1 MNTVASMAGKP
12 PEAAA
17 RRVQPLT
24 LRGNFAWTTCGNVV
38 YSLCS
43 WLMLTAIAKLGNAT
57 MVGQFALS
65 LAVIQPIIAFSQLN
79 LGQVQTTDARREYRF
94 GDYLGLR
101 LVTTAIAL
109 VVLSLMTLHGGYGR
123 VTGAVILL
131 TAIGLAF
138 DSIGDVT
145 SGLLRQHERMD
156 RIAISLAAE
165 GVLSLALLMAG
176 LVFLHSI
183 VWAAAGS
190 ALASALV
197 VLAYDIPNA
206 VWVLRASGNDAHGLV
221 TILGRF
227 SLPRPYGD
235 LRTLARLAW
244 LALPLGGIMLLI
256 TLNNNVSRYFV
267 EHFSGVRELGI
278 FSALI
283 SFVAAGRI
291 VTLALG
297 QSATPRLARCYA
309 EGDRQ
314 GFVRLLLRLLLVGGA
329 VGLAA
334 PAVGWAVGRQI
345 LTFFYTPEYARHLD
359 VFVIFLAAGGLGYVC
374 SFLGYGITAAR
385 YFKIQTVTLA
395 AVTAVTVVTCFWLVP
410 LYGLRGAAWSALLVS
425 VAQVA
430 INVLILRHVLNAL
443 PEPDRVEHAAL
454 QGGATP

>member
-1 MNTVASMAGKP
+1 MNATVPIARKP

-17 RRVQPLT
+17 HWVKPLT
-24 LRGNFAWTTCGNVV
+24 LRRNFAWTTCGNVV

-65 LAVIQPIIAFSQLN
+65 LAVIQPIIAFSQLS
-79 LGQVQTTDARREYRF
+79 LGQVQTTDTRREYRF

-101 LVTTAIAL
+101 LVTTVLAL
-109 VVLSLMTLHGGYGR
+109 VLLSLMTLQGGYGR
-123 VTGAVILL
+123 VTGTVILL
-131 TAIGLAF
+131 TAIGIAF

-145 SGLLRQHERMD
+145 FGLLRQHERMD
-156 RIAISLAAE
+156 RIAISMAAD

-197 VLAYDIPNA
+197 ALAYDIPNA
-206 VWVLRASGNDAHGLV
+206 VWVLRASGGDARELFTV
-221 TILGRF
+221 LGRF
-227 SLPRPYGD
+227 SVPRPYGN
-235 LRTLARLAW
+235 LRTLARLSW

-267 EHFSGVRELGI
+267 EHFLGVRELGI

-291 VTLALG
+291 VTQALG

-314 GFVRLLLRLLLVGGA
+314 GFVHLILRLLLVGVA

-334 PAVGWAVGRQI
+334 PVVAWAAGRQI
-345 LTFFYTPEYARHLD
+345 LTFFYTPEYARHLE
-359 VFVIFLAAGGLGYVC
+359 VFVVFLAAGGLGYVS

-385 YFKIQTVTLA
+385 YFKIQTLTLA
-395 AVTAVTVVTCFWLVP
+395 AMTAVTVLACAWLVP
-410 LYGLRGAAWSALLVS
+410 AYGLRGAAWSALA
-425 VAQVA
+425 VAGAQII
-430 INVLILRHVLNAL
+430 INALILRHVLNAL
-443 PEPDRVEHAAL
+443 PEPSRVEHVAL
-454 QGGATP
+454 HGGAAP

>member
-1 MNTVASMAGKP
+1 MNTTAPVARKP

-17 RRVQPLT
+17 CQVKPLT
-24 LRGNFAWTTCGNVV
+24 LRGNFAWTACGNVV

-43 WLMLTAIAKLGNAT
+43 WLMLTAIAKLGNMT
-57 MVGQFALS
+57 MVGQFALG

-79 LGQVQTTDARREYRF
+79 LGQVQTTDARHEYRF

-109 VVLSLMTLHGGYGR
+109 VILSLITLHGGYGR

-131 TAIGLAF
+131 AAIGLAF

-145 SGLLRQHERMD
+145 FGLLRQHERMD
-156 RIAISLAAE
+156 RIAISMAVE
-165 GVLSLALLMAG
+165 GVLSLALLTAG

-183 VWAAAGS
+183 VWAMAGS

-206 VWVLRASGNDAHGLV
+206 AWVLRLSGSDSHGLF

-227 SLPRPYGD
+227 SIPRPYWD
-235 LRTLARLAW
+235 RRILARLAW

-256 TLNNNVSRYFV
+256 TLNNNISRYFV
-267 EHFSGVRELGI
+267 EHSLGVRELGI

-314 GFVRLLLRLLLVGGA
+314 GFVRLILRLLLVGVA

-334 PAVGWAVGRQI
+334 PTVAWAAGRQI

-359 VFVIFLAAGGLGYVC
+359 VFIIFLVAGGLGYVC

-395 AVTAVTVVTCFWLVP
+395 AVTAVTIATCAWLVP
-410 LYGLRGAAWSALLVS
+410 AYGLRGAAWSALLVS
-425 VAQVA
+425 GAQIA

-443 PEPDRVEHAAL
+443 PEPNRVEHAAP
-454 QGGATP
+454 QGGATL